1 MQWLQPITLS
11 SSAQLNATEA
21 SAREWLFKGND
32 HVLTEASEK
41 GNWCYSR
48 AASLKEA
55 GNPNVRLSVLSVLSD
70 CKKLKLRF
78 GTELNVE

>member
-1 MQWLQPITLS
+1 M
-11 SSAQLNATEA
+11 
-21 SAREWLFKGND
+21 
-32 HVLTEASEK
+32 LTEASKK

-55 GNPNVRLSVLSVLSD
+55 GNPNVRLSVSFKKEKKTITFSKIR
-70 CKKLKLRF
+70 KKLKLRF